1 MKAKFD
7 LGYIVN
13 MQPAFYL
20 KAQRVDLAADSK
32 AGFEVDHF
40 YEYGFGVLFDVSPY
54 TTWFTNLGIGL
65 NIHTGSVLEGG
76 SIVFYID
83 EF

>member
-7 LGYIVN
+7 LGYIIN

-20 KAQRVDLAADSK
+20 KAQRVALAADSK
-32 AGFEVDHF
+32 AAFDVDHF
-40 YEYGFGVLFDVSPY
+40 YEYGIRVLFDVSPY
-54 TTWFTNLGIGL
+54 TTWFTNLAIDL
-65 NIHTGSVLEGG
+65 NIHTGSVLAGG

>member
-65 NIHTGSVLEGG
+65 NIQTGSVLESG